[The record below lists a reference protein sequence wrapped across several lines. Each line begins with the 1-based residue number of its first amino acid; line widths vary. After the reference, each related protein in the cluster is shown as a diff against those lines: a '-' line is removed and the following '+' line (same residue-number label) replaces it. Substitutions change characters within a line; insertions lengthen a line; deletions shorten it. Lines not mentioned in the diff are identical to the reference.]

1 MEEDLLPQQVPQR
14 GPRLV
19 HLELRRVGEV
29 VDQRLEASN
38 RIGDE
43 GLSQG

>member
-1 MEEDLLPQQVPQR
+1 
-14 GPRLV
+14 
-19 HLELRRVGEV
+19 LELRRVGEV

-38 RIGDE
+38 RIGEE

>member
-1 MEEDLLPQQVPQR
+1 
-14 GPRLV
+14 
-19 HLELRRVGEV
+19 LELRRVGEV